1 MLKRFAYLILAF
13 IIGIIISLSYFSG
26 LFTGLEYFLEDRL
39 FQNKLE
45 RDELVIVAIDD
56 DSIQKIGQWPWPREI
71 FAKFLESV
79 GKAPPKSIA
88 IDVIFAEPSRID
100 TGDDLKFR
108 DALEEVDYPVVL
120 AMEATS
126 LQIDNKIAYIEK
138 KLLPLSLFQTK
149 NTTLGLVNVISDSDS
164 IVRRFP
170 ISAKDSQSN
179 NSYRT
184 LAYEALL
191 RANLPIPNEENLL
204 PLNRIVYGSQTGS
217 IRRIPF
223 YRFLED
229 QNIAKEL
236 QGKVVFVGA
245 TAEDLH
251 DSKPTPLSRGTPMP
265 GVEIHANIARGLLS
279 GDRLVPLGTFET
291 SAWILLASI
300 VSSLFFIF
308 ANRLLI
314 VVGGNVLVGLLYL
327 VTIIILFE
335 RGIAVNLIHIELS
348 WIVTTITLSLY
359 KFFIAE
365 KEKREMKRTFGK
377 YVSPSVLEQIV
388 KNPKAVLLGG
398 EEKEITVLFSDIR
411 GFTSISEKTTPR
423 ELVRIL
429 NTYFSSI
436 TKKIIENDGVLDK
449 YIGDAIMAFWGAP
462 IPEPKQADKAVKAA
476 LEMLEELKKI
486 NIQFLASGDPE
497 IKIGIGIYTGKAIVG
512 NIGSEHRF
520 DYTAIGDTVNIA
532 SRIEGLTKEY
542 KTEIIIGE
550 STKNKLTENFS
561 VTLLGKTNVKGKLEE
576 VTIYSVTK

>member
-1 MLKRFAYLILAF
+1 
-13 IIGIIISLSYFSG
+13 
-26 LFTGLEYFLEDRL
+26 
-39 FQNKLE
+39 
-45 RDELVIVAIDD
+45 
-56 DSIQKIGQWPWPREI
+56 
-71 FAKFLESV
+71 
-79 GKAPPKSIA
+79 
-88 IDVIFAEPSRID
+88 
-100 TGDDLKFR
+100 
-108 DALEEVDYPVVL
+108 
-120 AMEATS
+120 
-126 LQIDNKIAYIEK
+126 
-138 KLLPLSLFQTK
+138 
-149 NTTLGLVNVISDSDS
+149 
-164 IVRRFP
+164 
-170 ISAKDSQSN
+170 
-179 NSYRT
+179 
-184 LAYEALL
+184 
-191 RANLPIPNEENLL
+191 
-204 PLNRIVYGSQTGS
+204 
-217 IRRIPF
+217 
-223 YRFLED
+223 
-229 QNIAKEL
+229 
-236 QGKVVFVGA
+236 VFVGA